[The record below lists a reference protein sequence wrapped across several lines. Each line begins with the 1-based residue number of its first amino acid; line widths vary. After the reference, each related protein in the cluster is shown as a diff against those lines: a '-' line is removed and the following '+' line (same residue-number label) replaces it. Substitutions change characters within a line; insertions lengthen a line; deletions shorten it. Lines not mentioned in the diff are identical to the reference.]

1 MLILTRKKG
10 ESIVVNEHI
19 TITILE
25 SSDGKV
31 KIGIDAP
38 KNVTIHREEVFE
50 EIKEENTTAK
60 TKVNIDTK
68 ELNNFLKNS

>member
-10 ESIVVNEHI
+10 ETIVIDENIEV
-19 TITILE
+19 TILE

-38 KNVTIHREEVFE
+38 KNIDIHRKEVYLS
-50 EIKEENTTAK
+50 IQEENKNAK
-60 TKVNIDTK
+60 SDKKIDLNIFKD
-68 ELNNFLKNS
+68 FLK